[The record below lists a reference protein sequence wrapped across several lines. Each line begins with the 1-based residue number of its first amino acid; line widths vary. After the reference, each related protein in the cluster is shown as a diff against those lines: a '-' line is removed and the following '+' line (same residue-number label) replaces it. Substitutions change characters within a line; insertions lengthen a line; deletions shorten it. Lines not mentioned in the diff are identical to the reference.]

1 MKQRQQKR
9 KSNTINPLYKLK
21 LTQRTSWFLHE
32 PGSPRCKTALSPI
45 HVDECRCRCRNSHLH
60 MEDCRHP
67 QVNLFRDL
75 SRVASILF
83 PSISSWVFKSHDKKI
98 FSMTPFVTK
107 VPHLFF
113 VMSSYCLSHWCC
125 EALHFRFPFYPI
137 NLRVWFIQFAWFY
150 HFLHHNDFNFPYS
163 DIHSYLLLDTQN
175 WHNSDLLDN
184 PDKPIRPI
192 M

>member
-1 MKQRQQKR
+1 MNQRQQKR
-9 KSNTINPLYKLK
+9 KSNIVNPLYKLK

-45 HVDECRCRCRNSHLH
+45 HVDKCRCRCRNSRLH

-83 PSISSWVFKSHDKKI
+83 PSISSWVFKSHDKKM

-113 VMSSYCLSHWCC
+113 CYVIILFVPLMLWSVTFPLSILSNQPTGLVHSIC
-125 EALHFRFPFYPI
+125 PI
-137 NLRVWFIQFAWFY
+137 LSFFA
-150 HFLHHNDFNFPYS
+150 S
-163 DIHSYLLLDTQN
+163 
-175 WHNSDLLDN
+175 
-184 PDKPIRPI
+184 
-192 M
+192 